1 MTPIFSRSWLMK
13 ITEVR
18 ERLIAP
24 ASLRSAWLMSRACSP
39 GSESPVPPSSSASGP
54 TAATESTTTTATAP
68 ERTKIWVISSPCSPV
83 SGCDTSRLS
92 MSTPSFLAYSTSSA
106 CSASMYAAAPPC
118 RWEWATTCNASV
130 VLPLD
135 PGPKI
140 SVTRPRGIPP
150 MPIAASRLIAPVGI
164 ASTRTW
170 GESAPIRMMAPLPHV
185 FSICVI
191 ARLSALRRSSV
202 SLGASFSAAMSV
214 LDMGWE
220 PPYERPEYI
229 PKPRLAPPGAERVC
243 HVLQPAVRDRDAI
256 EPINVG
262 GLAEAVHPHAR
273 GFHQLTA
280 LGPRHGLERAA
291 ERRPPARL
299 HFDQSDQVPLTG
311 DQVELRVTHP
321 ESIRHAVVSTRQE
334 VADRLLLPRQAPPLA
349 PVFPFRRIAPQP
361 ALHRCKLIASPG
373 AGEPFCCE

>member
-1 MTPIFSRSWLMK
+1 
-13 ITEVR
+13 
-18 ERLIAP
+18 
-24 ASLRSAWLMSRACSP
+24 
-39 GSESPVPPSSSASGP
+39 
-54 TAATESTTTTATAP
+54 
-68 ERTKIWVISSPCSPV
+68 
-83 SGCDTSRLS
+83 DTSRLS
-92 MSTPSFLAYSTSSA
+92 MATPSFLAYSTSSA
-106 CSASMYAAAPPC
+106 CSASIDAAPPPC
-118 RWEWATTCNASV
+118 RWECATTCNASV

-135 PGPKI
+135 SGPKI

-243 HVLQPAVRDRDAI
+243 HVLQPAVCDRDAI
-256 EPINVG
+256 EPIDVG
-262 GLAEAVHPHAR
+262 GLAEAVHPHPR

-291 ERRPPARL
+291 ERRPPARF
-299 HFDQSDQVPLTG
+299 HFDKGENAPGDGVRSEEHTSELQSPYDLVC
-311 DQVELRVTHP
+311 
-321 ESIRHAVVSTRQE
+321 
-334 VADRLLLPRQAPPLA
+334 RLLLEKKKKQRNMDKEA
-349 PVFPFRRIAPQP
+349 VN
-361 ALHRCKLIASPG
+361 G
-373 AGEPFCCE
+373 D